1 LLVGT
6 IAIVMRLAGRD
17 IDAAIQS
24 MALVGWTSRKE
35 QRVDRLIGEA
45 VAERDS
51 PQAVDGDQ
59 PAMTPSSVAKM
70 NRLGPDVVPLPTT
83 KSPEPFRIKVRRSR
97 GIGAELEPSPL
108 ACACG
113 IMEVSRA
120 TRGVRNRGQR

>member
-70 NRLGPDVVPLPTT
+70 NRLGPDVVPTT